1 MSDQPIYLDYNST
14 TPVDERV
21 MEVMLPYFTQKF
33 GNAASIQHAYG
44 WDSEE
49 AVGTS
54 RDQIADLLG
63 VKAQS
68 IIFTSGATEAI
79 NLTIQGAFE
88 RSDGRNHIITC
99 KTEHKAVL
107 DTCEHLSSNGA
118 EVTYLDVDSNG
129 LVDLEELET
138 AISEQ
143 TLMVCIMSA
152 NNETGVLQ
160 DIGKIG
166 DLCKAKGVLFF
177 SDITQSAGKTES
189 NLDELNIDFAA
200 LSSHKLYGPKGVGAL
215 YIRDFSLI
223 NPQIFGGG
231 HEKGLR
237 SGTLNVPGIVG
248 FGKACELARNS
259 LNDESIRLKDL
270 RDYLEKELSQLG
282 GISINGEK
290 TERLSHVSNFSIT
303 DIDGSKLIRLLKG
316 LAVSQGSACN
326 SAIVEPSHVLKA
338 MGHSDDLAFAS
349 LRISMGRYTTEE
361 EIENAIQIIRSTIDQ
376 QRIQLL

>member
-1 MSDQPIYLDYNST
+1 MSNQPIYLDYNST
-14 TPVDERV
+14 TPVDEQV
-21 MEVMLPYFTQKF
+21 VETMLPYFTQKF

-79 NLTIQGAFE
+79 NLAIQGAFE
-88 RSDGRNHIITC
+88 RSDVRNHIITC

-107 DTCEHLSSNGA
+107 DTCEHLSSKGA
-118 EVTYLDVDSNG
+118 DITYLDVDSNG
-129 LVDLEELET
+129 LVDMGELET

-166 DLCKAKGVLFF
+166 KLCKAKGVLFF

-215 YIRDFSLI
+215 YARDLSLI

-248 FGKACELARNS
+248 FGKACELAGKF
-259 LNDESIRLKDL
+259 LNDESPRLKNL
-270 RDYLEKELSQLG
+270 RDYLEKELSRLG
-282 GISINGEK
+282 GISINGAK
-290 TERLSHVSNFSIT
+290 SKRLSHVSNFSIT

-361 EIENAIQIIRSTIDQ
+361 EIEKAIQIIRSTIDQ
-376 QRIQLL
+376 QRMQLL